1 MFTRLA
7 RCRLDPPQ
15 RPPTRRAEITA
26 ITQTRHDCQRSSN
39 KRWAEIQRRTAASE
53 TVSGVAALSA
63 RVAGDAAADHP
74 RDVFPRA
81 DFSGDFHPAS
91 REIKQGRRPT

>member
-26 ITQTRHDCQRSSN
+26 ITQTRQRSSN

-74 RDVFPRA
+74 RDVFPKTRLQRR
-81 DFSGDFHPAS
+81 FPSGES
-91 REIKQGRRPT
+91 RD